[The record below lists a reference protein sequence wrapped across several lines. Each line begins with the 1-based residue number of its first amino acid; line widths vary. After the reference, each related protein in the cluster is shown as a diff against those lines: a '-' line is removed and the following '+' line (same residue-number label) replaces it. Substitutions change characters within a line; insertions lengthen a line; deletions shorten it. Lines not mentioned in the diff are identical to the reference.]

1 MDHLLA
7 ALSLAL
13 LAAAAVDFV
22 AIVRDVSP
30 YLTASDRASLQR
42 TGGLSLRQL
51 RSRDRILGKAW
62 NAHVELF
69 PKNRKRILFA
79 ALLIAAALSVIVY
92 PMVEAFTG
100 R

>member
-1 MDHLLA
+1 MDHLFA
-7 ALSLAL
+7 ALGLAL

-30 YLTASDRASLQR
+30 YLAASDRASLPR

-51 RSRDRILGKAW
+51 RSRDRVLGKAW
-62 NAHVELF
+62 NVHVELF
-69 PKNRKRILFA
+69 PKSRKRMLFA
-79 ALLIAAALSVIVY
+79 TLLIAAALSVAVY
-92 PMVEAFTG
+92 AMVEAFTD